1 MKYEKLLEKGRIGK
15 VNLKNRVVMTA
26 MGVNLANSQGEAND
40 VITRYYEER
49 AKGGVGLIITEI
61 ARIDD
66 EYGVG
71 TPNQLSVTEVRHI
84 PHLERMIQT
93 IQKYGTKVFIQLH
106 HPGRETK
113 SHLIGGKQIV
123 APSAIMCQVTQE
135 MPRAL
140 TTEECEALVKKFIK
154 GAVIAKTSGAD
165 GVELHVAHGY
175 LLNQFISPYSN
186 KRTDKYGGSF
196 QNRLR
201 IVSEIITGIKYMC
214 GADFPISVRISA
226 DEFVEG
232 GLKIEESVKI
242 ARILESYGI
251 DAINV
256 SSGTYESATTIIEP
270 GSYPQGWKK
279 HLAEAVRK
287 NVKIPVIAVNNIK
300 DPETAEQLLK
310 SEVCDFI
317 GIGRA
322 TLADP
327 YWVKKAKDG
336 KSDQIR
342 KCIGCLN
349 CFAELNQGRH
359 IKCTVNAT
367 LGRELEF
374 SDLNVNGKG
383 NTVAVI
389 GGGPAGMQAALVL
402 DQRGYNTVLFDYRE
416 KLGGTLNV
424 ADKAP
429 IKDKVFAM
437 NNSLV
442 REIEE
447 SSVKVKINT
456 KATPEMIKDLNPCGV
471 FVAVGAIP
479 TVPPIPGI
487 NGNNVMKAEDV
498 LLGKKIP
505 KGKVA
510 VIGSGLTGLET
521 AELLAD
527 KGHQII
533 LVEMQKSIGPGIN
546 RTILAD
552 LMMRFNKHEPLIVS
566 NHRLMSINKNEIL
579 LLNQMTSQTL
589 QIEVDTVV
597 LALGVTPRSD
607 TVKEF
612 MDTFDNV
619 KIIGDA
625 ERAGRIQEAIKD
637 GYSQAFAFTT
647 SEY

>member
-1 MKYEKLLEKGRIGK
+1 MTYEKLFERGRIGK

-26 MGVNLANSQGEAND
+26 MGVNLANAQGEAND

-49 AKGGVGLIITEI
+49 AKGGVGLIITEV

-71 TPNQLSVTEVRHI
+71 TPNQLSVTEGRHI
-84 PHLERMIQT
+84 PHLERMIET
-93 IQKYGTKVFIQLH
+93 IQKYGTKVFVQLH

-140 TTEECEALVKKFIK
+140 STEECEGLVKKFIK
-154 GAVIAKTSGAD
+154 GAVIAKTCGAD

-175 LLNQFISPYSN
+175 LLNQFVSPYSN

-201 IVSEIITGIKYMC
+201 MVSEIITGIKYMC

-232 GLKIEESVKI
+232 GLKIDESIKI
-242 ARILESYGI
+242 ARTLESYGI

-256 SSGTYESATTIIEP
+256 SSGTYESATTIIES

-279 HLAEAVRK
+279 HLADAVRK

-300 DPETAEQLLK
+300 DPETAEQLLQDG
-310 SEVCDFI
+310 VCDFV
-317 GIGRA
+317 GVARG

-327 YWVKKAKDG
+327 YWVKKAKEG

-349 CFAELNQGRH
+349 CFAELTQGRH

-367 LGRELEF
+367 LGREIEF
-374 SDLNVNGKG
+374 SDLQINGAG

-402 DQRGYNTVLFDYRE
+402 DQRGYKTILFDDRD

-429 IKDKVFAM
+429 IKDKVLAM
-437 NNSLV
+437 NNGLV
-442 REIEE
+442 REIEASGVE
-447 SSVKVKINT
+447 VKAKT
-456 KATPEMIKDLNPCGV
+456 KATVEMIKKLNPSGV
-471 FVAVGAIP
+471 FVAVGAVP
-479 TVPPIPGI
+479 TVPPILGI
-487 NGNNVMKAEDV
+487 DSKNVMKAEDV
-498 LLGKKIP
+498 LLGKATPI
-505 KGKVA
+505 GKVA

-527 KGHQII
+527 KGHPII
-533 LVEMQKSIGPGIN
+533 LVEMQKNIGPGIN

-552 LMMRFNKHEPLIVS
+552 LMMRFKKHEPLIMS
-566 NHRLMSINKNEIL
+566 NHRLMSIGDKGIVL
-579 LLNQMTSQTL
+579 MNQMTSQPI
-589 QIEVDTVV
+589 QVEADTIV
-597 LALGVTPRSD
+597 LALGVTPRSAM
-607 TVKEF
+607 VHEF
-612 MDTFDNV
+612 MDAFDNV
-619 KIIGDA
+619 RVIGDA
-625 ERAGRIQEAIKD
+625 EKAGRIQEAIKE

-647 SEY
+647 SAY

>member
-374 SDLNVNGKG
+374 SDLNFNGQG

-402 DQRGYNTVLFDYRE
+402 DQRGYNTVLFDDRE

-437 NNSLV
+437 NSSLV

-447 SSVKVKINT
+447 SDVKVKTNT

-498 LLGKKIP
+498 LLGKEIP

>member
-1 MKYEKLLEKGRIGK
+1 MTYEKLFERGRIGK

-26 MGVNLANSQGEAND
+26 MGVNLANAQGEAND

-71 TPNQLSVTEVRHI
+71 TPNQLSVTEGRHI
-84 PHLERMIQT
+84 PHLERMIET
-93 IQKYGTKVFIQLH
+93 IQKYGTKVFVQLH

-140 TTEECEALVKKFIK
+140 STEECEGLVKKFIK
-154 GAVIAKTSGAD
+154 GAVIAKTCGAD

-175 LLNQFISPYSN
+175 LLNQFVSPYSN

-201 IVSEIITGIKYMC
+201 MVSEIITGIKYMC

-232 GLKIEESVKI
+232 GLKIDESIKI
-242 ARILESYGI
+242 ARTLESYGI

-279 HLAEAVRK
+279 HLADAVRK

-300 DPETAEQLLK
+300 DPETAEQLLQDG
-310 SEVCDFI
+310 VCDFV
-317 GIGRA
+317 GVARG

-327 YWVKKAKDG
+327 YWVKKAKEG

-367 LGRELEF
+367 LGREIEF
-374 SDLNVNGKG
+374 SDLQINGAG

-402 DQRGYNTVLFDYRE
+402 DQRGYKTILFDDRD

-429 IKDKVFAM
+429 IKDKVLAM
-437 NNSLV
+437 NNGLV
-442 REIEE
+442 REIEASGVE
-447 SSVKVKINT
+447 VKAKT
-456 KATPEMIKDLNPCGV
+456 KATVEMIKKLNPSGV
-471 FVAVGAIP
+471 FVAVGAVP
-479 TVPPIPGI
+479 TVPPILGI
-487 NGNNVMKAEDV
+487 DSKNVMKAEDV
-498 LLGKKIP
+498 LLGKATPI
-505 KGKVA
+505 GKVA

-527 KGHQII
+527 KGHPII
-533 LVEMQKSIGPGIN
+533 LVEMQKNIGPGIN

-552 LMMRFNKHEPLIVS
+552 LMMRFKKHEPLIMS
-566 NHRLMSINKNEIL
+566 NHRLMSIGDKGIVL
-579 LLNQMTSQTL
+579 MNQMTSQPI
-589 QIEVDTVV
+589 QVEADTIV
-597 LALGVTPRSD
+597 LALGVTPRSAM
-607 TVKEF
+607 VHEF
-612 MDTFDNV
+612 MDAFDNV
-619 KIIGDA
+619 RVIGDA
-625 ERAGRIQEAIKD
+625 EKAGRIQEAIKE

-647 SEY
+647 SAY

>member
-1 MKYEKLLEKGRIGK
+1 MKYEKLFERGKIGT

-26 MGVNLANSQGEAND
+26 MGVNLAGSMGEAND

-71 TPNQLSVTEVRHI
+71 TPNQLSVTEGRHI
-84 PHLERMIQT
+84 PHLERMIET

-113 SHLIGGKQIV
+113 SSLIGGKQIV

-140 TTEECEALVKKFIK
+140 TTEECEGLVKKFIK
-154 GAVIAKTSGAD
+154 GAVISKTAGAD

-175 LLNQFISPYSN
+175 LLNQFVSPYSN

-214 GADFPISVRISA
+214 GADFPVSVRISA

-232 GLKIEESVKI
+232 GLKLPESIKI
-242 ARILESYGI
+242 ARTLESYGI
-251 DAINV
+251 DALNV

-279 HLAEAVRK
+279 HLAEEIRK

-300 DPETAEQLLK
+300 DPETAEQLLE
-310 SEVCDFI
+310 SGVCDFV
-317 GIGRA
+317 GVARGL
-322 TLADP
+322 LADP
-327 YWVKKAKDG
+327 HWVNKTKDG

-359 IKCTVNAT
+359 IKCTVNGA
-367 LGRELEF
+367 LGREIEF
-374 SDLNVNGKG
+374 SDLEKNGEGK
-383 NTVAVI
+383 TIAVI

-402 DQRGYNTVLFDYRE
+402 DQKGYKTVLFDDRE

-429 IKDKVFAM
+429 IKDKVLAM
-437 NNSLV
+437 NNGLI

-447 SSVKVKINT
+447 SGVDVKMNT
-456 KATPEMIKDLNPCGV
+456 KATVEMVKELNPAGV
-471 FVAVGAIP
+471 FVAVGASP

-487 NGNNVMKAEDV
+487 EGKNVLKAEDV
-498 LLGKKIP
+498 LTGKVTA

-527 KGHQII
+527 KGHSIVLI
-533 LVEMQKSIGPGIN
+533 EMQKNIGPGVN
-546 RTILAD
+546 RTILVD
-552 LMMRFNKHEPLIVS
+552 LMMRFKKHDPLIMP
-566 NHRLMSINKNEIL
+566 NHRLMSITDTNIVL
-579 LLNQMTSQTL
+579 MNQMTSQPL
-589 QIEVDTVV
+589 LVEADTVV
-597 LALGVTPRSD
+597 LALGVTPRRALVS
-607 TVKEF
+607 EF
-612 MDTFDNV
+612 MEAFDNV
-619 KIIGDA
+619 RVIGDA
-625 ERAGRIQEAIKD
+625 EKAGRIQEAIKE
-637 GYSQAFAFTT
+637 GYSQAFAFT
-647 SEY
+647 SY

>member
-1 MKYEKLLEKGRIGK
+1 MNYEKLFERGSIGN
-15 VNLKNRVVMTA
+15 VHLKNRVVMTA
-26 MGVNLANSQGEAND
+26 MGVNLANSMGEANE
-40 VITRYYEER
+40 VITKYYEER

-66 EYGVG
+66 EFGVG
-71 TPNQLSVTEVRHI
+71 TPNQLSVTEGRHI
-84 PHLERMIQT
+84 PHLERMIET

-113 SHLIGGKQIV
+113 SHLLGGKQIV

-140 TTEECEALVKKFIK
+140 TTEECEGLVRKFIK
-154 GAVIAKTSGAD
+154 GAVIAKTAGAD

-175 LLNQFISPYSN
+175 LLNQFVSPYSN

-196 QNRLR
+196 TNRLR

-226 DEFVEG
+226 DEYVDG
-232 GLKIEESVKI
+232 GLKLDDSVKI
-242 ARILESYGI
+242 ARTLESYGI

-279 HLAEAVRK
+279 HLAEEVRK
-287 NVKIPVIAVNNIK
+287 NVRIPVIAVNNIK
-300 DPETAEQLLK
+300 DPETAEKLLE
-310 SEVCDFI
+310 SGVCDFV
-317 GIGRA
+317 GVARGH
-322 TLADP
+322 LADP
-327 YWVKKAKDG
+327 YWVKKAKEG
-336 KSDQIR
+336 RSDEIR

-359 IKCTVNAT
+359 IKCSVNGA

-374 SDLNVNGKG
+374 SSLEKNGHGK
-383 NTVAVI
+383 TVAVV

-402 DQRGYNTVLFDYRE
+402 DQKGFHTILFDERE

-429 IKDKVFAM
+429 IKEKVHLM
-437 NNSLV
+437 TNGLI

-447 SSVKVKINT
+447 SGVEVRRNT
-456 KATPEMIKDLNPCGV
+456 IATVELVRSLDPAGV
-471 FVAVGAIP
+471 FVAVGASP
-479 TVPPIPGI
+479 TIPPIPGI
-487 NGNNVMKAEDV
+487 DGANVMKAEDV
-498 LLGKKIP
+498 LTGKSTP
-505 KGKVA
+505 QGKVA

-527 KGHQII
+527 RGHAVT
-533 LVEMQKSIGPGIN
+533 LVEMQKTIGPGVN

-552 LMMRFNKHEPLIVS
+552 LMMRFGKHDPTILS
-566 NHRLMSINKNEIL
+566 NHRLMSISKDSITL
-579 LLNQMTSQTL
+579 MNQMTSQPSMV
-589 QIEVDTVV
+589 EADTVV
-597 LALGVTPRSD
+597 LALGVTPRREMVQALRESFENIR
-607 TVKEF
+607 V
-612 MDTFDNV
+612 
-619 KIIGDA
+619 IGDA
-625 ERAGRIQEAIKD
+625 DQAGRIQEAIKD
-637 GYSQAFAFTT
+637 GYTQAFAFTT
-647 SEY
+647 Y